1 MLPTIMERVGGRYC
15 VVLVAIGIGVAGA
28 TGCATESPKAAPT
41 MTQEQVKGN
50 ADKSFERLKQEEKNR
65 AVGSGAASY

>member
-1 MLPTIMERVGGRYC
+1 MLPTIMKRVNGRYW
-15 VVLVAIGIGVAGA
+15 VVAVAIGIGVTSS
-28 TGCATESPKAAPT
+28 TGCATESPKPAST
-41 MTQEQVKGN
+41 MTSEQVKSN

>member
-1 MLPTIMERVGGRYC
+1 MFSNSMESVGGRYW
-15 VVLVAIGIGVAGA
+15 VVVVAIVAGFSSV
-28 TGCATESPKAAPT
+28 TGCATDSSQPAPT

-65 AVGSGAASY
+65 AVGSGSTSY